1 MQLRNDKY
9 FAQEHSI
16 PMGVIRHGGPE
27 GKFLGRVSLTPRVGK
42 GVVELGYYL
51 HPDHQGKGI
60 MSIAA
65 AALLGWARDV
75 FGVRRVY
82 SRYVLVI
89 SLFSLILY

>member
-1 MQLRNDKY
+1 
-9 FAQEHSI
+9 
-16 PMGVIRHGGPE
+16 
-27 GKFLGRVSLTPRVGK
+27 
-42 GVVELGYYL
+42 
-51 HPDHQGKGI
+51 